1 MCRSRR
7 RSNNSIGS
15 RNKSRNNISITHIRS
30 RSKNDIRTRR
40 RSRNKISEINIR
52 SRSMSNIS
60 ISNSREK
67 TVDLVEQ
74 YYL

>member
-1 MCRSRR
+1 MSRSRR

-15 RNKSRNNISITHIRS
+15 RNKSRNNISITNIRS

-40 RSRNKISEINIR
+40 RSRNNISERNIR

-60 ISNSREK
+60 ISNSRYK
-67 TVDLVEQ
+67 NC
-74 YYL
+74 

>member
-40 RSRNKISEINIR
+40 RSRN
-52 SRSMSNIS
+52 NIS
-60 ISNSREK
+60 GAILEIG
-67 TVDLVEQ
+67 VEAILVVAIVGI
-74 YYL
+74 

>member
-15 RNKSRNNISITHIRS
+15 RNKSRNNISITNIRS
-30 RSKNDIRTRR
+30 RSMNDIRTRR
-40 RSRNKISEINIR
+40 RSRNNISERNIR
-52 SRSMSNIS
+52 SRNMSNIR
-60 ISNSREK
+60 ISNSRKK
-67 TVDLVEQ
+67 TLDLIEQ